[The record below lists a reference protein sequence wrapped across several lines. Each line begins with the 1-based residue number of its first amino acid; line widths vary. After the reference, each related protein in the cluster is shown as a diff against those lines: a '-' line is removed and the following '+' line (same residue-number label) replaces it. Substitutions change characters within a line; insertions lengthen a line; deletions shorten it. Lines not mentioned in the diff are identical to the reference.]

1 MGDDLDLGATREG
14 GAVNDTSE
22 VTDITPIKVGAVAA
36 APQGQVVT
44 TPDDLLRMAVAQG
57 ASLDYLERLM
67 VMKERFDALA
77 ARRAFVEAMAN
88 FKTEPLDIFKKKSV
102 GYTTKEGDFVG
113 YKHAELS
120 DIADVVVPALARHGL
135 SHRWQ
140 VKQEAGRIT
149 VICEVT
155 HRAGHMES
163 VLMDAA
169 PDSSGKKNQ
178 IQQVASAITYL
189 QRYTLLAVC
198 GLATKSE
205 HDDDG
210 RGAGV
215 VEDAGQSPLQDWIG
229 KAQDTTD
236 EAALNAVVRGGVAA
250 FARDKKSYNEFGA
263 AVAKHRAFIKQAS
276 QQEGSHA

>member
-1 MGDDLDLGATREG
+1 M
-14 GAVNDTSE
+14 NDTTE
-22 VTDITPIKVGAVAA
+22 VTDITPIKTGSVAT

-57 ASLDYLERLM
+57 AGLDYLERLM
-67 VMKERFDALA
+67 AMKERFDALA

-205 HDDDG
+205 HDDG
-210 RGAGV
+210 RGAGGAAEDHESEV
-215 VEDAGQSPLQDWIG
+215 LSTLLEDLKEKLTDEDARQHYITNSKKLGNVKLQSQF
-229 KAQDTTD
+229 KA
-236 EAALNAVVRGGVAA
+236 AVV
-250 FARDKKSYNEFGA
+250 
-263 AVAKHRAFIKQAS
+263 KHREALKTQGAT
-276 QQEGSHA
+276 A

>member
-1 MGDDLDLGATREG
+1 MS
-14 GAVNDTSE
+14 DTTE
-22 VTDITPIKVGAVAA
+22 VTDITPIKAGAVAA

-155 HRAGHMES
+155 HRSGHMES
-163 VLMDAA
+163 VTMDAA

-210 RGAGV
+210 RAAGGAAENTESDV
-215 VEDAGQSPLQDWIG
+215 LATLLEDLKEKLTDEDALKHYTGNVKTLGNVKLQSQF
-229 KAQDTTD
+229 KA
-236 EAALNAVVRGGVAA
+236 AVVAHREALKTQGVTA
-250 FARDKKSYNEFGA
+250 
-263 AVAKHRAFIKQAS
+263 
-276 QQEGSHA
+276 

>member
-1 MGDDLDLGATREG
+1 MS
-14 GAVNDTSE
+14 DTTE
-22 VTDITPIKVGAVAA
+22 VTDITPIKAGAVAA

-57 ASLDYLERLM
+57 AGLDYLERLM
-67 VMKERFDALA
+67 AMKERFDALA

-88 FKTEPLDIFKKKSV
+88 FKTEPLDIFKKKQV

-210 RGAGV
+210 RGAGGSAGAADTESDV
-215 VEDAGQSPLQDWIG
+215 LATLLEDLKEKITDEDARQHYITNSKKLGNVKLQSQF
-229 KAQDTTD
+229 KA
-236 EAALNAVVRGGVAA
+236 AVVAHREAL
-250 FARDKKSYNEFGA
+250 KTQGA
-263 AVAKHRAFIKQAS
+263 TA
-276 QQEGSHA
+276 